1 MKLANNQHVLLYD
14 GDCGVCTRLMETARG
29 LDKQGL
35 FALLPYQSFAEIEL
49 APFGLT
55 HADCQRK
62 LQVITRADH
71 RKRRVFGGAFGVNF
85 FLWQYWPWKI
95 FVLLVYALPLL
106 LLGEIVGY
114 ALFARYRRHISQWL
128 GLTVCALPKRAQ

>member
-29 LDKQGL
+29 LDTKGL
-35 FALLPYQSFAEIEL
+35 FALLPYQSFAETEL
-49 APFGLT
+49 APFKLSY
-55 HADCQRK
+55 ADCHRK
-62 LQVITRADH
+62 LQVVTRDG
-71 RKRRVFGGAFGVNF
+71 RVYGGAFGVNF

-106 LLGEIVGY
+106 LLGEIAGY